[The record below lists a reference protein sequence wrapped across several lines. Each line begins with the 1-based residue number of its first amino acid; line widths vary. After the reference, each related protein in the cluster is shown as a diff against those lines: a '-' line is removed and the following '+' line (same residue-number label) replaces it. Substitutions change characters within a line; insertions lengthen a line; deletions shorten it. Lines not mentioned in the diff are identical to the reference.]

1 MSEQKHTPGEWVQLA
16 NVSGMG
22 LSIRIHSDRGLRLI
36 ASVGTH
42 DVNVSNGKDGIYHD
56 FKDHHEIE
64 ANARLIAAAPDMA
77 LVLAGVACGAIRAEP
92 GTRELAFDG
101 LRYSL
106 GRNPDWKR
114 VVGIMGRDRLAA
126 AIRKA
131 GGVA

>member
-1 MSEQKHTPGEWVQLA
+1 MSKEIHMSTKHTPGPWHIIHEPTLNTYHIRVEDLDA
-16 NVSGMG
+16 APVASLFYSSGG
-22 LSIRIHSDRGLRLI
+22 CRPQFSRELI
-36 ASVGTH
+36 
-42 DVNVSNGKDGIYHD
+42 D
-56 FKDHHEIE
+56 

-131 GGVA
+131 GGGA